1 MSSRRGPWKTADYA
15 IFLRWRKP
23 VSTARPPNPSGFRPR
38 GSAAA
43 LPAWK
48 RTWAFSCLS
57 VASSAPPAS
66 QFGNAL
72 IPHARLIVAQGQ
84 AAAAELRSLQTG
96 LAGSLAIGGGV
107 SFMADIVPRAL
118 ARLLADRPQIDVTV
132 STEDWHG
139 LVAGLRSGALD
150 LIATVLPESEADD
163 SDLEIDILFRQRF
176 ALFAASNH
184 PLADKRGITL
194 RDAQR
199 FPWIMN
205 AGETRASNVVYR
217 RYLNAGLPQPK
228 SVIETRLNGIYARSM
243 MHARPCVVHG
253 SKDFFIEGLRTGSVV
268 ELDAPDL
275 VTDRPA
281 ALVRLKNRPSTPAA
295 RILMR
300 EIRTVLAA
308 SGRSGTGLHKL

>member
-1 MSSRRGPWKTADYA
+1 MEDRRLRHFLAVAEAGQYGKAAESLGFSTQGLSRSIASLEKDLGFQLFERGQ
-15 IFLRWRKP
+15 FG
-23 VSTARPPNPSGFRPR
+23 AR
-38 GSAAA
+38 
-43 LPAWK
+43 L
-48 RTWAFSCLS
+48 T
-57 VASSAPPAS
+57 

-228 SVIETRLNGIYARSM
+228 SVIETRLDSIFTRSM
-243 MHARPCVVHG
+243 MQARPCVVHG